1 MWIGRQDLRNPRI
14 IRGLAVSG
22 VILAL
27 LGSWVGAWIGEQ
39 IDADGVVL
47 TFSGQATLT
56 PDLIDRLAE
65 RENATPDQVATQIRR
80 DHPAT
85 EEGVEGVERLADSV
99 LRTTSGFQWSRL
111 FDAEGHS
118 QMPAWVSGAIGTSLV
133 VIATSMAVARRRRL
147 AWLTILGQ
155 MALTFYAFQAIVI
168 RWTPT
173 RSSTTMLEE
182 YVLCAGLLLA
192 FLAFA
197 VPWSARFA
205 RGPLETVLRIGSAP
219 RRAAPVIDAPTF

>member
-1 MWIGRQDLRNPRI
+1 
-14 IRGLAVSG
+14 
-22 VILAL
+22 
-27 LGSWVGAWIGEQ
+27 
-39 IDADGVVL
+39 
-47 TFSGQATLT
+47 
-56 PDLIDRLAE
+56 
-65 RENATPDQVATQIRR
+65 
-80 DHPAT
+80 
-85 EEGVEGVERLADSV
+85 
-99 LRTTSGFQWSRL
+99 
-111 FDAEGHS
+111 
-118 QMPAWVSGAIGTSLV
+118 
-133 VIATSMAVARRRRL
+133 
-147 AWLTILGQ
+147 

-219 RRAAPVIDAPTF
+219 RRAAPVIDAPTV